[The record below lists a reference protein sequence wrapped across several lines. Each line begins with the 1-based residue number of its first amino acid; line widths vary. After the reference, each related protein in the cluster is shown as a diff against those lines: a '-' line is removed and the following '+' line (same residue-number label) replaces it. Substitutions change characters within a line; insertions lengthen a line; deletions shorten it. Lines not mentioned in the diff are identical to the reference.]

1 MLPAEN
7 KFKIAS
13 VIRDLLLQNASVNEL
28 VSNKIY
34 PLYAPEKTA
43 GDFILYKREE
53 YSIDYTKMGV
63 SGVRCRIFINAISED
78 YDRSQ
83 EIAERVYQALVGKY
97 SDGMQIKLI
106 DSTEDMVDK
115 KYIQVLLFSIE

>member
-13 VIRDLLLQNASVNEL
+13 VIRDLLLQDDSVKEL

-34 PLYAPEKTA
+34 PLFAPEKTD
-43 GDFILYKREE
+43 GDFILYKRDE
-53 YSIDYTKMGV
+53 YSIDYTKMGISGQKCRVFVNAV
-63 SGVRCRIFINAISED
+63 SDD

-83 EIAERVYQALVGKY
+83 EIAVRVFKALQGDY
-97 SDGMQIKLI
+97 SDGMKIKMI
-106 DSTEDMVDK
+106 DSTEDVTDK

>member
-7 KFKIAS
+7 KFKISS
-13 VIRDLLLQNASVNEL
+13 VIRDLLLQNDPVNEL

-53 YSIDYTKMGV
+53 YSVDHTKMGV
-63 SGVRCRIFINAISED
+63 SGVKCRIFVNAISEN

-83 EIAERVYQALVGKY
+83 DLAERIYQALVGTY
-97 SDGMQIKLI
+97 SDGMKIKLI
-106 DSTEDMVDK
+106 DSTEDIVDK

>member
-7 KFKIAS
+7 KFKVSS
-13 VIRDLLLQNASVNEL
+13 VIRDLLAQNEEL
-28 VSNKIY
+28 MGMVSGRIF
-34 PLYAPEKTA
+34 PLYAKDNTK

-53 YSIDYTKMGV
+53 YSIDHTKMGDSGNKCQVFVNVV
-63 SGVRCRIFINAISED
+63 SDD

-83 EIAERVYQALVGKY
+83 DIAVLIFGILHGDY
-97 SDGMQIKLI
+97 SDGMKIRLV
-106 DSTEDMVDK
+106 DSTEDTVDK